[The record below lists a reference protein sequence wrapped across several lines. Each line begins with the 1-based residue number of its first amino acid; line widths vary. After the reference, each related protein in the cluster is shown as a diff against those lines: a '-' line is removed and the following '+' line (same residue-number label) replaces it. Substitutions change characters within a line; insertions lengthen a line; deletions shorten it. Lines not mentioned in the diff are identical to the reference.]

1 MFLEVELEPSV
12 VGLEV
17 TALWGLDPVVVEV
30 FFSGVLL
37 WSMVIWIGV
46 QMISAKDAG
55 R

>member
-1 MFLEVELEPSV
+1 MLWEFELDPVVVE
-12 VGLEV
+12 LEV